1 MAVPVRAE
9 LRVSVLE
16 CARRLVG
23 NMARF
28 VEERATAL
36 RAEARGLP
44 DPHRLLED
52 ANQQFDDLTER
63 LANGLRVNWQ
73 RHAESLA
80 GCAARLKVAPAALLE
95 RRSENF
101 IALGAGDRMRRCATR
116 MIDDGALRLRHA
128 AQVLETLSYQ
138 RVLERGFVLARDE
151 DGEPVTASSAT
162 KPGMALNLRF
172 HDGDVSTRVEGAP
185 KPKRKPTKGDPGQ
198 GSLL

>member
-9 LRVSVLE
+9 LRVQILE
-16 CARRLVG
+16 CSRRLVG

-28 VEERATAL
+28 VDERATAL

-52 ANQQFDDLTER
+52 ANQELDDLTER

-80 GCAARLKVAPAALLE
+80 GCAARLNVAPATLLE
-95 RRSENF
+95 RRIDNF
-101 IALGAGDRMRRCATR
+101 IALDAGDRMRRCATR
-116 MIDDGALRLRHA
+116 MIEHRMLRLSHA

-151 DGEPVTASSAT
+151 RGEPVTLAAMT
-162 KPGMALNLRF
+162 KPGMALKLRF
-172 HDGDVSTRVEGAP
+172 HDGDVSTRVE
-185 KPKRKPTKGDPGQ
+185 RKPTKGDPGQ